1 MKRIL
6 LSTAFVLFGT
16 LLVQAQAV
24 LSGKVTDE
32 KGAPLVG
39 ATVYEKGVEQVTVT
53 DLDGHYSIRLSN
65 VPTHIIVSY
74 VGYNTTDIAVEEP
87 SSDFNI
93 QLTEGV
99 VINDV
104 VVVGSRFQPRT
115 SVTSPVPIDNIHADE
130 LIQTGK
136 MAVDKMLTYK
146 IPSYNSTQQ
155 TISDATA
162 HFDPADLRGLGPSR
176 TLVLINGKRKNAS
189 SLVYINDTPGKG
201 EVGVDM
207 KSIPAAAIERVEVLR
222 DGASAQY
229 GSDAI
234 AGVINIILKDDV
246 DFSTLD
252 LHYGQTTVGDGQNY
266 GYDFNTGFKVGE
278 KGYINLTTSY
288 GQQKE
293 TNRAPSPGTD
303 SLFGNIFAGIS
314 GLEDLGNSLL
324 DGSNQWLKDHPD
336 MGMHVG
342 TPNMNTAE
350 VFVNGK
356 IDIDDNT
363 RFYAFGGLTHRDGL
377 SYALY
382 RTPYWKSTD
391 YGLLHD
397 PGTKYDGFQPTFET
411 DIVDQSLVVG
421 FSGKKMGW
429 DYDLSLTNGRNSVD
443 YTIGNTINFSLAE
456 LSPTQFYA
464 GGYEFGNTITNFD
477 LGRGFGMFQ
486 VGLGT
491 EFRKENFVA
500 NAGEEASYVGEGS
513 QSFPGLSPQNAV
525 NAVRY
530 NFGMYA
536 TLDADVTDDFLLSG
550 AVRSENYSDFGN
562 NLSYKLA
569 TRYKLLDDKYVIRG
583 SYSTGF
589 RAPSLHQIHL
599 SIIQTLVSGGT
610 ISNQGTFDNNSSVL
624 RILEVP
630 KLKDEKAQNLT
641 FGIGARPMEGLTL
654 SADFYQV
661 NVKDRIV
668 YTSSIA
674 SSDTSTTV
682 GKVLKDYHITS
693 LKLFTNAVSTKT
705 TGIDLVANYKMAVGP
720 GKMNLG
726 VSYNQNKTE
735 IVGKITTPKPIADA
749 GVDIFDRKEQSRIL
763 SARPSKKL
771 ILTLGYEMGKFDVV
785 LNNTLFG
792 SVTWQHAS
800 DPSKDQ
806 TFGSKWI
813 TDLYLNYDLTSKV
826 GLAIAVNNLL
836 NVYPDP
842 INTHGDFVTNL
853 GGRFKY
859 PWEVNQFG
867 FNGTTL
873 SANVKMRF

>member
-1 MKRIL
+1 MKR
-6 LSTAFVLFGT
+6 V
-16 LLVQAQAV
+16 LLVPLFLLVFQIVNAQISI
-24 LSGKVTDE
+24 SGQVTDE
-32 KGAPLVG
+32 AGNPLIG
-39 ATVYEKGVEQVTVT
+39 ATVYEKGMKKVSVTNFEGNFSLELSKIPATIVT
-53 DLDGHYSIRLSN
+53 
-65 VPTHIIVSY
+65 SY
-74 VGYNTTDIAVEEP
+74 VGYESKETDVTGAGAPLLIRL
-87 SSDFNI
+87 S
-93 QLTEGV
+93 EGV

-115 SVTSPVPIDNIHADE
+115 AVNSPVPIDNIHASE

-176 TLVLINGKRKNAS
+176 TLVLVNGKRKNAS
-189 SLVYINDTPGKG
+189 ALVYINDTPGKG

-207 KSIPAAAIERVEVLR
+207 KSIPAAAVERVEVLR

-246 DFSTLD
+246 EYSTLNM
-252 LHYGQTTVGDGQNY
+252 HYGQTSVGDGQNY
-266 GYDFNTGFKVGE
+266 GYDFNTGFKVGK

-288 GQQKE
+288 SQQKE
-293 TNRAPSPGTD
+293 TNRAPSPGKD
-303 SLFGNIFAGIS
+303 LLFGNIFKGIS
-314 GLEDLGNSLL
+314 GLEDLGQSLL
-324 DGSNQWLKDHPD
+324 DGTHPWLKEHPD

-342 TPNMNTAE
+342 TPNMNTAD
-350 VFVNGK
+350 VFFNGK
-356 IDIDDNT
+356 LDIDEHT
-363 RFYAFGGLTHRDGL
+363 RFYAYGGLTHRDGL

-391 YGLLHD
+391 YGLLHA
-397 PGTKYDGFQPTFET
+397 PGTKYEGFQPTFET
-411 DIVDQSLVVG
+411 DIVDRTIVVG
-421 FSGKKMGW
+421 FTGQKMGW
-429 DYDLSLTNGRNSVD
+429 DYDLSLTTVGNAVD
-443 YTIGNTINFSLAE
+443 YTIGNTINYALAE

-464 GGYEFGNTITNFD
+464 GGYEFSNTISNFD
-477 LGRGFGMFQ
+477 IGRGFGIFQ
-486 VGLGT
+486 LGLGT

-500 NAGEEASYVGEGS
+500 NAGEEASYFGEGS

-536 TLDADVTDDFLLSG
+536 TLDADITKDLLLSG

-569 TRYKLLDDKYVIRG
+569 GRYKLLDDKYVIRG

-641 FGIGARPMEGLTL
+641 FGIGAKPIRGLTL
-654 SADFYQV
+654 SADYYQV
-661 NVKDRIV
+661 NVQDRIV

-682 GKVLKDYHITS
+682 GKVLRDYSITS
-693 LKLFTNAVSTKT
+693 LKLFTNAVSTQT
-705 TGIDLVANYKMAVGP
+705 TGFDVVANYKMHLGP

-726 VSYNQNKTE
+726 VSYNQNKTK
-735 IVGKITTPKPIADA
+735 IVGKITTPDPIAEA

-763 SARPSKKL
+763 TARPSNKL
-771 ILTLGYEMGKFDVV
+771 ILTLGYGLGKLDAV

-792 SVTWQHAS
+792 EVTWQHAT

-806 TFGSKWI
+806 TFGAKWV
-813 TDLYLNYDLTSKV
+813 TDLYLNYDLKKNISL
-826 GLAIAVNNLL
+826 GLAVNNLF

-842 INTHGDFVTNL
+842 IDPKGDFVTDL

-867 FNGTTL
+867 FNGTNF
-873 SANVKMRF
+873 SANLKIRI